1 MSLLSEVLKDYFED
15 EATTP
20 RSTRL
25 GILRESKLPISANES
40 SWEIHTD
47 PERFSKKF
55 KFKTRQRLMDFVS
68 EVLKLEDQMYHH
80 GNIKISYD
88 EVIIDVYT
96 HNVNKITELDQEYAR
111 SVDFIYRDVLDF
123 EYTA

>member
-55 KFKTRQRLMDFVS
+55 KFKTRKRLIFGKRRYNQTGTLNDNLDIIEYQKRTYDDGRKSSYECLFHRIKSDGLVYD
-68 EVLKLEDQMYHH
+68 KL
-80 GNIKISYD
+80 
-88 EVIIDVYT
+88 
-96 HNVNKITELDQEYAR
+96 
-111 SVDFIYRDVLDF
+111 
-123 EYTA
+123 